1 MYLTPGDD
9 PLLGDPTGPLQDRVH
24 LRCPAPLTVLGPTVG
39 QQRQLDQT
47 RINHRNGGNLPPP
60 PLKPR
65 PVRLHNRHP
74 GLNHV
79 PDIPLSH
86 PIGQGIEGHRPA
98 QCLLQTRVFGE
109 GPDQPPQFHRVNP
122 LIDHQHFDQ
131 AGTGQRTATRFIRI
145 AIKDR
150 LQVNALQSREQQRDD
165 GDRLDHAKP
174 LSGLI
179 PHLSLPDPE
188 KVRIAVT
195 SHLKLFNKLY
205 LYQRSTYGTGLNDTQ
220 LNWNDISSVTETYI
234 PGDETVPIN

>member
-1 MYLTPGDD
+1 MQILFPRDGSIACLRMGCLSNAQYRARHGIILLFAKSLTTKSG
-9 PLLGDPTGPLQDRVH
+9 RV
-24 LRCPAPLTVLGPTVG
+24 
-39 QQRQLDQT
+39 
-47 RINHRNGGNLPPP
+47 
-60 PLKPR
+60 R
-65 PVRLHNRHP
+65 PF
-74 GLNHV
+74 
-79 PDIPLSH
+79 
-86 PIGQGIEGHRPA
+86 A
-98 QCLLQTRVFGE
+98 
-109 GPDQPPQFHRVNP
+109 
-122 LIDHQHFDQ
+122 DQ

>member
-1 MYLTPGDD
+1 MELYNFTSMLII
-9 PLLGDPTGPLQDRVH
+9 
-24 LRCPAPLTVLGPTVG
+24 
-39 QQRQLDQT
+39 DQVILASF
-47 RINHRNGGNLPPP
+47 R
-60 PLKPR
+60 
-65 PVRLHNRHP
+65 
-74 GLNHV
+74 
-79 PDIPLSH
+79 
-86 PIGQGIEGHRPA
+86 
-98 QCLLQTRVFGE
+98 LLQTRVFGE

-174 LSGLI
+174 LSGVI
-179 PHLSLPDPE
+179 PHLSLPDRE

-205 LYQRSTYGTGLNDTQ
+205 LYQRSTYGTGLIGNEAGGGRLPDKAVCFQ
-220 LNWNDISSVTETYI
+220 LTENRLI
-234 PGDETVPIN
+234 IGKGIEK